1 MKAIDANLILRYILK
16 DNAKLYELSR
26 QVIDNDEISIPGEIV
41 LEVVYVLL
49 KVYKINRVE
58 IRNSLTNILNYPN
71 VTVYDQEL
79 IEEALSRFASENIDY
94 ADALLVAMNKIRNI
108 EIETLDKK
116 IKSILKKK
124 K

>member
-16 DNAKLYELSR
+16 DNAKLYEFSR
-26 QVIDNDEISIPGEIV
+26 QVIDNDEISIPGEII